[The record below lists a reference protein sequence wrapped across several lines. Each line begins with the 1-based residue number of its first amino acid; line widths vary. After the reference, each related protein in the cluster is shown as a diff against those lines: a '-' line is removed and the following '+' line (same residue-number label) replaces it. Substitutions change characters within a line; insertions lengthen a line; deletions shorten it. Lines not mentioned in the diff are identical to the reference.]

1 MEKEIILA
9 VVGFLA
15 FVGILFGGVA
25 YEGTLRHECR
35 MHALEKGMP
44 APEIMAVCK

>member
-1 MEKEIILA
+1 MDKDILA
-9 VVGFLA
+9 AIVGFLVFFGA
-15 FVGILFGGVA
+15 LFGIIA

>member
-1 MEKEIILA
+1 MDKDIWA
-9 VVGFLA
+9 AMVGFL
-15 FVGILFGGVA
+15 LFFGAMFGLFA
-25 YEGTLRHECR
+25 YGATLQHECR

>member
-1 MEKEIILA
+1 MDKDIL
-9 VVGFLA
+9 VCIVGFLVFFGA
-15 FVGILFGGVA
+15 LLGIIA